1 MVNYF
6 TRCVHNES
14 IKLLSL
20 HVNEL
25 IEKFKKH
32 EGKKFLMVNDYMLDN
47 VLDMIKEILYIEK
60 FDDATILIDTDDKF
74 TNDITLK
81 KFMILM
87 TWFIKDDGK
96 FCP

>member
-25 IEKFKKH
+25 IKKFKKH
-32 EGKKFLMVNDYMLDN
+32 EGKKFFMVNDYMLNN
-47 VLDMIKEILYIEK
+47 VLDMIKEILDIEK

-74 TNDITLK
+74 TNYITLK